1 VCRPEDAIAAGRAGA
16 DAIGMV
22 FDRSSGRYVS
32 MEDAARIAGA
42 AAPFVSTIGLFVNA
56 PIEEI
61 RRVASELALSAVQ
74 LQGEESP
81 QIVASL
87 KPLRI
92 IKALH
97 LSGNDAEPLARWRT
111 AVRDLSL
118 SNLVG
123 ILLDTPGGTQRGGT
137 GIPNDFG
144 FLRRL
149 QESGSFDGLPPIIIA
164 GGLKP
169 ETVGDVVRL
178 LHPYAVDVSSGVE
191 TAKREKSPQKIEAF
205 IRAVREADSA
215 L

>member
-1 VCRPEDAIAAGRAGA
+1 
-16 DAIGMV
+16 MV
-22 FDRSSGRYVS
+22 FDPSSGRCVS

-42 AAPFVSTIGLFVNA
+42 AAPFVSTVGLFVNA

-61 RRVASELALSAVQ
+61 RRVAGELALSAVQ

-81 QIVASL
+81 QTVAAL

-111 AVRDLSL
+111 AMRNLNL

-123 ILLDTPGGTQRGGT
+123 ILLDTPGGAQRGGT
-137 GIPNDFG
+137 GIPNDFS

-149 QESGSFDGLPPIIIA
+149 QQSGSFDGLPPIIIA

-169 ETVGDVVRL
+169 ETVGEVVRL
-178 LHPYAVDVSSGVE
+178 LHSYAVDVSSGVE